1 MSGGIVK
8 LVTSS
13 ARALAPKTARA
24 RHLTLSAW
32 SALPDDVEGE
42 LVDGLLEDEEIPHAL
57 HEAIVAWLVRLLGN
71 HAVPRGGRVYG
82 SELKYAVSTT
92 RGRKPDVSVFLPGTH
107 RPKSTDR
114 LIRQRPDI
122 VVEVITASPRDERR
136 DRVAKHDEYAR
147 FGVPQYWLVHPELRT
162 VEILRLGEDGLYA
175 RVAAGSTGKLK
186 VPGLR
191 GLSLDLDALWAET
204 FDE

>member
-1 MSGGIVK
+1 MRP
-8 LVTSS
+8 VTAS

-24 RHLTLSAW
+24 RPLTLTAW
-32 SALPDDVEGE
+32 SELPDDVEGE
-42 LVDGLLEDEEIPHAL
+42 LVDGVLEAEEMPHYA
-57 HEAIVAWLVRLLGN
+57 HEMIVVWLIATLR
-71 HAVPRGGRVYG
+71 AYATPRGGRVAG

-92 RGRKPDVSVFLPGTH
+92 RGRKPDVSLFLPGTP
-107 RPKSTDR
+107 RPKPLDR

-122 VVEVITASPRDERR
+122 VIEVITATPRDERR
-136 DRVAKHDEYAR
+136 DRVAKHDEYAG
-147 FGVPQYWLVHPELRT
+147 FGVPQYWLIHPELRT
-162 VEILRLGEDGLYA
+162 VEILRLGKDGLYA

-191 GLSLDLDALWAET
+191 GLTLDLDALWTEA